1 MDVTMLFARIGH
13 AFRRFHAT
21 LFIIAVVAGLAYAV
35 ISLSN
40 LVTNAS
46 EGVGGTT
53 TSEAINFDT
62 ATMERL
68 KTLHPSDKAPST
80 PLPSGRINPFNE

>member
-1 MDVTMLFARIGH
+1 MDVTLLFSRIGY

-40 LVTNAS
+40 LVTDAS
-46 EGVGGTT
+46 EGIGGTT
-53 TSEAINFDT
+53 TNETITFDT

-68 KTLHPSDKAPST
+68 KALHSSEKTPSIA
-80 PLPSGRINPFNE
+80 LPNGRINPFNE